1 MTAAGSKF
9 RSTSVRFGMEFMRFC
24 CKLWFMFCG
33 EFIMFCGEFMRLW
46 GEFMMLDAEFRMF
59 CWCWGELELFE
70 LLPPFCMS
78 LAGGTEGGPP
88 GVIGLWPPL
97 GVCGVCGVCG
107 IWEEV
112 KKSVTFRH
120 WSFSEILPDHSEIF
134 PWRSMDPR
142 NWRSRWDVPRGYW
155 SRCCLRWHWNRH
167 SCPTGLWWDC
177 HTDQTVDF
185 FGCCNCCEKEITI
198 LTSNPQKNKTQ
209 VITFDPSC
217 FH

>member
-33 EFIMFCGEFMRLW
+33 EFIMFCGEFMRLC

-107 IWEEV
+107 IWKESKVRKAQAPGGSEPYLIVQRFFHRVQRIQRIDGVIEVRQRVVDAAVASVHIKVTIHARRVFDGVAVWIELLISLVAVTAASENSNWATNREES
-112 KKSVTFRH
+112 KCKSFTFA
-120 WSFSEILPDHSEIF
+120 
-134 PWRSMDPR
+134 
-142 NWRSRWDVPRGYW
+142 
-155 SRCCLRWHWNRH
+155 
-167 SCPTGLWWDC
+167 
-177 HTDQTVDF
+177 
-185 FGCCNCCEKEITI
+185 
-198 LTSNPQKNKTQ
+198 
-209 VITFDPSC
+209 PSC